1 MDADYVIH
9 LPWRRPPI
17 SANDRWPHY
26 AVKARVEQEIKHASW
41 ALARKAKIPPLEAI
55 LVELVWYPGNNR
67 RVDGDNSAPTLK
79 YLIDGLVKA
88 GVLPDDNSERVLRG
102 SCRAVMRRNDPWN
115 KADARLILAITDA
128 SALAP
133 LPHYAPEE

>member
-1 MDADYVIH
+1 VDADYVLH

-26 AVKARVEQEIKHASW
+26 TVKAKIEKEVKLAAW
-41 ALARKAKIPPLEAI
+41 ALARRAKVPALDAI
-55 LVELVWYPGNNR
+55 LVELVWYPGTNR
-67 RVDGDNSAPTLK
+67 RVDGDNAAPTLK
-79 YLIDGLVKA
+79 YLIDGLVQA
-88 GVLPDDNSERVLRG
+88 GVLPDDNSERVLRS
-102 SCRAVMRRNDPWN
+102 SCRAVLRRNDPWN
-115 KADARLILAITDA
+115 KADPRLILAITDA